1 MCMCPQKIQVPKTN
15 LGIFNETQRFLTVP
29 CGKCEE
35 CRVSHA
41 KQWAVRCMC
50 EYESRSDIEKSR
62 CWFITFTYDDI
73 HNPGSLRS
81 RDMTLM
87 FKRLRKRFKDF
98 KIKYFYCGEYGSRTY
113 RPHYHAIIYNLPL
126 NDLVKY
132 KENFAGDMLF
142 ISPELTEIW
151 GNGYVVV
158 GALTLQSANYTARY
172 ALKKNETDCF
182 IRVSH
187 GFGKDYFFKNLDD
200 IISNG
205 FITVASNKSIVKA
218 SIPKYFLKLYRKY
231 LNDDDQYSDF
241 IKFRMRKREKY
252 MKFLDVLF
260 KSKYSWEK
268 DKIFKTLAKQI
279 DMSGKALEFNSR
291 AKRIINQSLYDLY
304 QNRDF

>member
-1 MCMCPQKIQVPKTN
+1 MNPQKIQVPDTN
-15 LGIFNETQRFLTVP
+15 LSIFPNSQRFLTIP
-29 CGKCEE
+29 CGKCDE
-35 CRVSHA
+35 CRVNHA

-50 EYESRSDIEKSR
+50 EFESRNDDEKSR
-62 CWFITFTYDDI
+62 CWFITFTYDDY
-73 HNPGSLRS
+73 HNRGVLYS
-81 RDMTLM
+81 RDMTLF
-87 FKRLRKRFKDF
+87 FKRLRKRFKDY
-98 KIKYFYCGEYGSRTY
+98 KIKYFYCGEYGSKTL

-142 ISPELTEIW
+142 VSPELTKIW

-187 GFGKDYFFKNLDD
+187 GFGKDYFFKNMND

-205 FITVASNKSIVKA
+205 FVSVASNKNILKA

-231 LNDDDQYSDF
+231 LNDDDKYSIF
-241 IKFRMRKREKY
+241 IRHRMSKRKIYLK
-252 MKFLDVLF
+252 MLDKVF
-260 KSKYSWEK
+260 KSKYSWER
-268 DKIFKTLAKQI
+268 DKVFVKLARQIDLSGKVIDYNSHAKQ
-279 DMSGKALEFNSR
+279 
-291 AKRIINQSLYDLY
+291 IINQSLYDLY
-304 QNRDF
+304 HNRDFNI